1 MNWEH
6 ISSLKLYY
14 YFIPLIITLFLEIVM
29 SILLGVRR
37 KENIKKIIF
46 INVITNVL
54 LNIINIHTN
63 FKISV
68 FLSAYFGI
76 NIYTAKNSQIF
87 ILELIVLIIETIY
100 YCKYMIYEENFILN
114 VINNKLFKYFIYS
127 LLLNLVSYF
136 GGKIIHICLNI

>member
-6 ISSLKLYY
+6 ISSLKLNY

-87 ILELIVLIIETIY
+87 ILELIVLIIETLY

>member
-76 NIYTAKNSQIF
+76 NIYTAKNIQIF
-87 ILELIVLIIETIY
+87 ILELIVLIIETLY